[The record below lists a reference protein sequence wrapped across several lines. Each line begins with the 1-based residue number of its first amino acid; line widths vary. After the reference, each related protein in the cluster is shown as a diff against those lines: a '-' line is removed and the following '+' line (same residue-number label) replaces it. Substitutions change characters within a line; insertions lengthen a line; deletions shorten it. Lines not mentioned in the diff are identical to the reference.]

1 MKYLSI
7 DEVYFL
13 HELAI
18 KRIGGRSGVR
28 DFTLLHSA
36 VERSKATFGGNDL
49 YPDIFSK
56 AASLVHSL
64 ILNHPFED
72 GNKRAGFFALN
83 GFLIKNKIKLKYSQN
98 SALKFCLSIE
108 NKSLKF
114 EGIILW
120 LKKLVFQPLGLS
132 RA

>member
-36 VERSKATFGGNDL
+36 VERPKVTFGGNDL
-49 YPDIFSK
+49 YTDIYSK
-56 AASLVHSL
+56 GTALVHSL

-72 GNKRAGFFALN
+72 GNKRSGFFALN
-83 GFLIKNKIKLKYSQN
+83 AFLQKNNFKLKFTQN
-98 SALKFCLSIE
+98 SALNFCLQVE

-114 EGIILW
+114 DDISVWI
-120 LKKLVFQPLGLS
+120 KNHARKI
-132 RA
+132 